1 MNEAIKKLKQQYS
14 KTLSEITKSLDQILN
29 MKFIYDDLLK
39 NNSQV
44 EVISKFENLINQH
57 IRNYQIEFNVLNEL
71 SKQIIKLIYFKKQ
84 IPKLEESKNE

>member
-14 KTLSEITKSLDQILN
+14 KTLSEITKSLDQIIN
-29 MKFIYDDLLK
+29 MKLIYDDLLK
-39 NNSQV
+39 NNSQA
-44 EVISKFENLINQH
+44 EVINKFENLINQH

-84 IPKLEESKNE
+84 IPKLEDSKNE

>member
-14 KTLSEITKSLDQILN
+14 KTLSEITKSLDQIIN

-39 NNSQV
+39 NNSQA
-44 EVISKFENLINQH
+44 EVINKFENLINQH
-57 IRNYQIEFNVLNEL
+57 IRNYQIEFNALNEL

-84 IPKLEESKNE
+84 IPKLEEFKNE

>member
-14 KTLSEITKSLDQILN
+14 KTLSEITKSLDQIIN

-44 EVISKFENLINQH
+44 EVINKFENLINQH

-84 IPKLEESKNE
+84 IPKLEDSKNE